1 MDRTL
6 KIDEELDALA
16 RHLHENRRTLLE
28 TWSAAV
34 AADPELTTAS
44 SLPRTQFLDHIPDF
58 LDAFERHVRALPAP
72 ESPRLQEDRKD
83 DAGAHGL
90 QRWQQGYQLREVMRE
105 WGHLHVC
112 LAAELERYAA
122 SRPQLDPA
130 TMPVARRALIDVI
143 NDGVQESTAQYFR
156 LRQIE
161 AMGHVREVE
170 QALDEQRNLESQRA
184 ELWRQAAHD
193 LRGNV
198 GVVVNA
204 TTGLSSDA
212 VPAPV
217 REQFLRLLQRS
228 VSSLQSTLED
238 VMNLARLQA
247 GHEKLDVKEFD
258 AAAMLA
264 ELGETFL
271 PIAVAQGLRLE
282 MEGPQTLT
290 VEGDAVKTRRI
301 AQNLLINALKY
312 TRKGG
317 VTLAWGDSREGD
329 EERWMLRVSDTGPG
343 LDAGSAAPLAGAIK
357 AATVEARQVEDRADE
372 RRQPAADAA
381 EPADA
386 AANAGGLRRRGEGI
400 GLSIVKRLCEMLD
413 ATIELDSNGNGTTFR
428 VVFPRRYRGRS
439 QT

>member
-1 MDRTL
+1 
-6 KIDEELDALA
+6 
-16 RHLHENRRTLLE
+16 
-28 TWSAAV
+28 
-34 AADPELTTAS
+34 
-44 SLPRTQFLDHIPDF
+44 
-58 LDAFERHVRALPAP
+58 
-72 ESPRLQEDRKD
+72 
-83 DAGAHGL
+83 
-90 QRWQQGYQLREVMRE
+90 
-105 WGHLHVC
+105 
-112 LAAELERYAA
+112 
-122 SRPQLDPA
+122 
-130 TMPVARRALIDVI
+130 
-143 NDGVQESTAQYFR
+143 
-156 LRQIE
+156 
-161 AMGHVREVE
+161 
-170 QALDEQRNLESQRA
+170 
-184 ELWRQAAHD
+184 
-193 LRGNV
+193 
-198 GVVVNA
+198 
-204 TTGLSSDA
+204 
-212 VPAPV
+212 
-217 REQFLRLLQRS
+217 
-228 VSSLQSTLED
+228 
-238 VMNLARLQA
+238 
-247 GHEKLDVKEFD
+247 
-258 AAAMLA
+258 MLA

-271 PIAVAQGLRLE
+271 SIAVAQGLRLE